1 MAVELRWDTLE
12 ALKASP
18 KGRLRYDRDW
28 LRRGEDLLALCHC
41 SPKLS
46 PCSGR
51 VLDRMVA
58 QNLQEGTRCSSS
70 ESSLTIASPPKVLL
84 PAEDISP
91 PLMVGTHGPKSP
103 ADSRS
108 APAVPE
114 APFLLLSPRSV
125 EVEAF
130 IRRYE
135 EDLRIRGKE
144 QLMLRQALQEETG
157 RVASDIASEKLKR
170 FEEVMEVK
178 CHQEYQSM
186 QEQMEESSKE
196 VLGKQEKL
204 KEEHRHRAKIINLKL
219 RDAELQKQRQ
229 EEQERLRQEEGRAR
243 LERLY
248 SIQEEV
254 LQLNQQIDPNYEH
267 KEVLHVD
274 ISGYSNRGNQI
285 CGLLSGIIRSSRER
299 ALPTQ
304 DDVSTGERALVEMR
318 GLVGSMQQE
327 LAAAVEKIRK
337 DAEAAAAA
345 AAERQ
350 KEAEKQQQQ
359 MKLHSAT
366 PLEDT
371 GGKPPVEGLR
381 VKPDT
386 LVMQRYKQLQ
396 DNCAQCLSAFSGLA
410 SPKDTQTKKIKMEL
424 QKAATIPVSQ
434 ISTISG
440 SQLREIFDKINNLLS
455 GKPIKSGGHSVSVTQ
470 HPEGLDFVLYKLA
483 EKFVKQGEEEVASHH
498 EAAFPIAVVAS
509 GIWELHPKVGDL
521 LLAHLQKKCP
531 YAVPFYPAYKEG
543 TPLEEYQRALGYQ
556 VLDGNVE
563 QQDNFLKRMSGM
575 IRLYAAVIQLRWPY
589 RDKQGGHP
597 HGLNH
602 GWQWFA
608 QMLNTEPLVDVT
620 ATLLFDFLEVCGNAL
635 MKQYQGQFL
644 KMIQLIKEEYFP
656 RIEKITSSG
665 QMGSLTRLKQ
675 FLEQCLQR
683 KDIPL
688 PKGFLPSSFW
698 RS

>member
-1 MAVELRWDTLE
+1 
-12 ALKASP
+12 
-18 KGRLRYDRDW
+18 
-28 LRRGEDLLALCHC
+28 
-41 SPKLS
+41 
-46 PCSGR
+46 
-51 VLDRMVA
+51 MVA
-58 QNLQEGTRCSSS
+58 QDLQEGTRPSSS
-70 ESSLTIASPPKVLL
+70 VSNLTSESPSEDLL
-84 PAEDISP
+84 PAENISAP
-91 PLMVGTHGPKSP
+91 SIVGTHGAKSP
-103 ADSRS
+103 ADSRP
-108 APAVPE
+108 APAAPE
-114 APFLLLSPRSV
+114 VPFLLLSPRSV

-144 QLMLRQALQEETG
+144 QLRLRQALQEKTG
-157 RVASDIASEKLKR
+157 RIASEMASEKLKR

-229 EEQERLRQEEGRAR
+229 QEQERLRQEEGRAR

-254 LQLNQQIDPNYEH
+254 LQLNQQIDPKYEH

-274 ISGYSNRGNQI
+274 MSGYSNRGNQI

-299 ALPTQ
+299 TLPTQ
-304 DDVSTGERALVEMR
+304 EDVSTGERALLEMR

-327 LAAAVEKIRK
+327 LTTAIEKVRK

-345 AAERQ
+345 AVVASERQ

-359 MKLHSAT
+359 MKLHTVT
-366 PLEDT
+366 PIEDP
-371 GGKPPVEGLR
+371 GGKPLVEGLR
-381 VKPDT
+381 VKPNS
-386 LVMQRYKQLQ
+386 LVMKRYRQLQ
-396 DNCAQCLSAFSGLA
+396 DSCAQCLAAFSGLS
-410 SPKDTQTKKIKMEL
+410 SPKDPQIKKIKMEL

-440 SQLREIFDKINNLLS
+440 SQLREIFDKINNLLL
-455 GKPIKSGGHSVSVTQ
+455 GKPILSGGRSVCVTL
-470 HPEGLDFVLYKLA
+470 HPEGLDFVHYKLA

-521 LLAHLQKKCP
+521 LLAHLHKKCP

-543 TPLEEYQRALGYQ
+543 TPMEEYQRALGYQ
-556 VLDGNVE
+556 VEDGNVE

-575 IRLYAAVIQLRWPY
+575 IRLYAAIIQLRWPY

-602 GWQWFA
+602 GWQWLA

-635 MKQYQGQFL
+635 MKQYQVQFL
-644 KMIQLIKEEYFP
+644 KLIQLIKEDYFP

-675 FLEQCLQR
+675 LLEQCLQR

-688 PKGFLPSSFW
+688 PKGFLQSSFW